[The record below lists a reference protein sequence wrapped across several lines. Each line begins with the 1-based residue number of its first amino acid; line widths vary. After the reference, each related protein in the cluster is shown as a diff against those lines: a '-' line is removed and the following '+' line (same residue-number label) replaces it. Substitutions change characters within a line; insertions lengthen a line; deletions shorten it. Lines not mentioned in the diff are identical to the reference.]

1 MLAMRLSVYLYVTNT
16 SEPPVQIFQ
25 KEIIIRM
32 QPGSDKYHKRALK
45 VAAAVSGKYE
55 PRG

>member
-1 MLAMRLSVYLYVTNT
+1 MLVMRLSVYLYVTNT